1 MKMKIFAISFPL
13 LTLAIACLL
22 NVLIDAGCAT
32 KPTHKTSTLKL
43 EGLDGAAGKYYDA
56 PILY

>member
-1 MKMKIFAISFPL
+1 MKIFAISFPL

-22 NVLIDAGCAT
+22 NVLIDTGCAT

-43 EGLDGAAGKYYDA
+43 DGLDGAVGKYYDT
-56 PILY
+56 PIIY